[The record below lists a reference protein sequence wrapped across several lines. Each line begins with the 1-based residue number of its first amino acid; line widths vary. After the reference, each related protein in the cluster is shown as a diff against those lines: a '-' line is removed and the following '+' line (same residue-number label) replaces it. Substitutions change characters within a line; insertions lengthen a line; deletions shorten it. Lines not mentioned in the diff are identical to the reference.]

1 MTLKQI
7 QVLLLED
14 EASHVEAIRRG
25 LESSDST
32 FHLQVVDTLKK
43 YREYVAANPP
53 DIALLDMVLPD
64 GNSIDL
70 LKSLPES
77 NAFPILILTS
87 HGNENAAVEAL
98 KAGALDYIVKSPETF
113 ADISRILTRNLKQ
126 WSLIQENK
134 KATAALRA
142 SEANFHNSME
152 NSPLGIRIVSE
163 VGETLY
169 TNRAFLDIY
178 GYESMEEFNTTP
190 VKDRYTPDSY
200 VEFRERRDQR
210 RRRETLPDNYEVS
223 IVRKNGAIRHLQV
236 MRKEILWA
244 GKQQYQ
250 TIYQDIT
257 EHKKA
262 EDALRLSETYLRAT
276 LDSTG
281 DGILVVDNR
290 QTIITTNNQ
299 FIEMFN
305 VPRDWIIQ
313 KNDSPVLGHVTS
325 LMVEPEAFLSKV
337 IKLYASAQIDRDVLH
352 LKDGRIVERYSEPLM
367 LHNQVSGRVWS
378 FRDFTDL
385 RKAQEALHTSEERY
399 RLIVEKSNDI
409 IFTFSIAQ
417 ELTYVSPSIQNAL
430 GYNPSD
436 LIGRSLISLVHPEE
450 VLQLQQAIRRNV
462 KDGSQTPGGN
472 ELRLRHASGEW
483 RWHNA
488 SGNAVYD
495 TGGKFI
501 NFVGISRD
509 ITERKVMTMRLDE
522 LHKTMQLVAE
532 INELIVKI
540 DNEKEMLQQACN
552 RFVESRQYPLAWIG
566 FKKEGSFDILPF
578 VQCGER
584 ADYLAAV
591 NITRD
596 DSPFGSGPIG
606 IAVKT
611 GKPDVIQD
619 MVHDLRYGQWKE
631 SALKHGFKA
640 SAAFPLI
647 IQDKVIGV
655 LTIYSASAEAFNKD
669 EVSLLEELAGD
680 LSLGIEKIRRREAQ
694 LKLEEDLKL
703 SEQNFRN
710 SLDSSVMGIRIVDSG
725 WHTLYAN
732 QVFLDMFGYKNIYQV
747 ARYALQNRYT
757 PEEHARSLERT
768 ERKRRGES
776 VPDAP
781 KVDIIGNNG
790 KILNIEVFASEVL
803 WDGKKQRQLVYYDV
817 TARQQAEEA
826 LKISEQ
832 NFRNSIDHSTIGIR
846 IVDTAWHTLYANKV
860 FLDIFGYK
868 TIDEIGLINPREL
881 YTDREYAL
889 FLERHKKRQRGESV
903 SDDIEMEIIRKDGAI
918 RHVQSSRSDVLW
930 NSLPAYQLF
939 YIDVTERVQAEEALK
954 LSEQNFRNS
963 LNSSLIGIRIVDEDG
978 RNLYLNQTFL
988 NLFGYENAAEVEASP
1003 PQQHYTPEC
1012 YAEYIS
1018 RGERIEHGEQIPE
1031 YYEID
1036 IIRKDGA
1043 IRHLQLFRKE
1053 VLWNG
1058 KKEWQILYN
1067 DITERVQAEAALK
1080 ISEQNF
1086 RNSIDSSTM
1095 GIRIMGDV
1103 DQTLYANQALL
1114 DIFGY
1119 VNSDELRKSPPQQH
1133 YTPESHAGFLQRQAQ
1148 FANGETLTDQFEFDI
1163 IRKDGV
1169 LRHLQLSSR
1178 QIIWNGRQQY
1188 QILYNDIT
1196 ERVQAEADLKI
1207 SEQNFR
1213 NSMDKSSIGIRISNN
1228 NDDNLYANQALLD
1241 IFGYKNFAQ
1250 IQDNPPQ
1257 NFYTPECYAGFLVR
1271 HEKFLRGEPMP
1282 KQIESDIQREDGTIR
1297 NLQVSMMDVFWD
1309 GKKQHQTLYNDITER
1324 KQAEEA
1330 LKLSEQNF
1338 RNTLDSSLTGI
1349 FIGDSRNVLDSRHV
1363 LYINQAFLEMFG
1375 YNNIDEVKVK
1385 GPLEFYAPESH
1396 NGYLERLERRQKGEP
1411 YPEMFE
1417 IDIIRKDGSGR
1428 RLQVFNKDVL
1438 WDGQLR
1444 SELIYNDVTALKQAE
1459 EERQKFEDKAQVAS
1473 RLAVV
1478 GEMAAGVAHE
1488 INNPLTGVLGFSQML
1503 LEKENVP
1510 EEIKAELRLIVDGS
1524 QRVADIVKRLLTFAR
1539 QTKPVKTLTN
1549 INELID
1555 NTLKLREYVLKTVNI
1570 NVVTRFDPELP
1581 WSVADPGQLQQVFL
1595 NLIVN
1600 AEQAIKVAHGRG
1612 TLTITTE
1619 KEGNN
1624 ILMSFRDDGPGIK
1637 PENLKRL
1644 FEPFFT
1650 TKAPGEGTGLGLS
1663 LSRSIIL
1670 EHNGSMR
1677 VESEFGRGANFIIE
1691 LPIIE
1696 SLPLETDV
1704 PVPPV
1709 QSKPAET
1716 KHGKILVVD
1725 DEPGVR
1731 ILLER
1736 VFTQMGHQVD
1746 TVADAETAVNKLDA
1760 GSTYDII
1767 LTDVRMPGMSG
1778 IELHTHI
1785 LEKSPAMKNKIIFI
1799 TGDVMGADIKEFLM
1813 KNNLTSFA
1821 KPFDIDALKAK
1832 INSLMLSVPPSNSSA
1847 NRSSI

>member
-1 MTLKQI
+1 MALKQI
-7 QVLLLED
+7 HVLLLED

-32 FHLQVVDTLKK
+32 FHLQVFDTLKK
-43 YREYVAANPP
+43 YREHVAANPP

-64 GNSIDL
+64 GNGIDL
-70 LKSLPES
+70 LKSLPQP
-77 NAFPILILTS
+77 NAFPMLILTS
-87 HGNENAAVEAL
+87 HGNEKAAVDAL

-134 KATAALRA
+134 KAAAALRA
-142 SEANFHNSME
+142 SEANFHNSMD

-163 VGETLY
+163 DGETLY
-169 TNRAFLDIY
+169 TNRAFLEIY
-178 GYESMEEFNTTP
+178 GYKSMEEFNTTP

-200 VEFRERRDQR
+200 VEFLERRDRR
-210 RRRETLPDNYEVS
+210 RRREPLPANYEIS
-223 IVRKNGAIRHLQV
+223 IVRKDGAIRYLQV

-244 GKQQYQ
+244 GKQHYQ
-250 TIYQDIT
+250 TIYRDVTEHKQAEEALKASEQNFRNSIDSSPMGIYITTPDWETLYSNRAFLDIFGYESLEVVAENPPHTFYTPESHALLLKRREAQKKGAPTPRELDVSIQRKDGTVRYLHISRKEVIWNGAQQYQLFYDDIT
-257 EHKKA
+257 EA
-262 EDALRLSETYLRAT
+262 
-276 LDSTG
+276 
-281 DGILVVDNR
+281 
-290 QTIITTNNQ
+290 
-299 FIEMFN
+299 
-305 VPRDWIIQ
+305 
-313 KNDSPVLGHVTS
+313 KNT
-325 LMVEPEAFLSKV
+325 E
-337 IKLYASAQIDRDVLH
+337 
-352 LKDGRIVERYSEPLM
+352 
-367 LHNQVSGRVWS
+367 N
-378 FRDFTDL
+378 
-385 RKAQEALHTSEERY
+385 ALHTSEERY
-399 RLIVEKSNDI
+399 RLIVEKSNDVL
-409 IFTFSIAQ
+409 FTFNIAG
-417 ELTYVSPSIQNAL
+417 EFSYISPSVKNVL

-450 VLQLQQAIRRNV
+450 VLQIQQVIQRNI

-472 ELRLRHASGEW
+472 ELRLRHVSGEW

-495 TGGKFI
+495 THGKFI

-509 ITERKVMTMRLDE
+509 ITERKLITMKLDE
-522 LHKTMQLVAE
+522 LHKTMQLVTE
-532 INELIVKI
+532 INEIIVKI

-552 RFVESRQYPLAWIG
+552 RFVKSRQYPLAWIG

-596 DSPFGSGPIG
+596 DSPFGSGPAG
-606 IAVKT
+606 IAVRT
-611 GKPDVIQD
+611 GKINVIRD
-619 MVHDLRYGQWKE
+619 MAHDPRYEPWREK
-631 SALKHGFKA
+631 ALLHGFRT
-640 SAAFPLI
+640 SAALPLA
-647 IQDKVIGV
+647 IQHKVIGA
-655 LTIYSASAEAFNKD
+655 LTIYSASVDAFSKD

-694 LKLEEDLKL
+694 LKLEEELKL

-710 SLDSSVMGIRIVDSG
+710 SLDSSIMGIRIVDSG
-725 WHTLYAN
+725 WHTLYVN
-732 QVFLDMFGYKNIYQV
+732 QVFLDMFGYKNIFQV
-747 ARYALQNRYT
+747 VRHALQDRYT
-757 PEEHARSLERT
+757 PEEHARYLERT
-768 ERKRRGES
+768 ARRQRGES
-776 VPDAP
+776 VPDSP
-781 KVDIIGNNG
+781 KVDIIGDNG
-790 KILNIEVFASEVL
+790 NILTIEVFSSEVL

-826 LKISEQ
+826 
-832 NFRNSIDHSTIGIR
+832 RN
-846 IVDTAWHTLYANKV
+846 
-860 FLDIFGYK
+860 
-868 TIDEIGLINPREL
+868 
-881 YTDREYAL
+881 
-889 FLERHKKRQRGESV
+889 
-903 SDDIEMEIIRKDGAI
+903 
-918 RHVQSSRSDVLW
+918 
-930 NSLPAYQLF
+930 
-939 YIDVTERVQAEEALK
+939 

-963 LNSSLIGIRIVDEDG
+963 LDSSLIGIRIVDENG

-988 NLFGYENAAEVEASP
+988 NLFGYQNAAEVETSP

-1012 YAEYIS
+1012 YAEYVS

-1043 IRHLQLFRKE
+1043 VRHLQLFRKL

-1058 KKEWQILYN
+1058 K
-1067 DITERVQAEAALK
+1067 
-1080 ISEQNF
+1080 
-1086 RNSIDSSTM
+1086 
-1095 GIRIMGDV
+1095 
-1103 DQTLYANQALL
+1103 
-1114 DIFGY
+1114 
-1119 VNSDELRKSPPQQH
+1119 
-1133 YTPESHAGFLQRQAQ
+1133 
-1148 FANGETLTDQFEFDI
+1148 
-1163 IRKDGV
+1163 
-1169 LRHLQLSSR
+1169 
-1178 QIIWNGRQQY
+1178 QQY

-1196 ERVQAEADLKI
+1196 ERVQAETALKI

-1213 NSMDKSSIGIRISNN
+1213 NSMDKSSIGIRISDN

-1241 IFGYKNFAQ
+1241 TFGYKNFAE

-1257 NFYTPECYAGFLVR
+1257 NFYTPEYYAGFLVR

-1282 KQIESDIQREDGTIR
+1282 KQIESDIKRKDGTIR

-1324 KQAEEA
+1324 KRAEEA

-1338 RNTLDSSLTGI
+1338 RNTLDSSTMGI
-1349 FIGDSRNVLDSRHV
+1349 FIGDTGNVLDTQRV
-1363 LYINQAFLEMFG
+1363 LYVNHAFLEMFG
-1375 YNNIDEVKVK
+1375 YNNIGEVKVK
-1385 GPLEFYAPESH
+1385 GPLEFYTPESH

-1417 IDIIRKDGSGR
+1417 IDIIREDGSGR
-1428 RLQVFNKDVL
+1428 HLQVFKKDVL
-1438 WDGQLR
+1438 WDGKLR

-1459 EERQKFEDKAQVAS
+1459 EERQKFEEKAQIAS

-1488 INNPLTGVLGFSQML
+1488 INNPLTGVLGFSQMM

-1510 EEIKAELRLIVDGS
+1510 DEIKAELRLIVDGS

-1539 QTKPVKTLTN
+1539 QTKPVKTVTN

-1600 AEQAIKVAHGRG
+1600 AEQAMKTAHGRG

-1619 KEGNN
+1619 KKGNN
-1624 ILMSFRDDGPGIK
+1624 IIMSFRDDGPGIT
-1637 PENLKRL
+1637 PENRKRL

-1696 SLPLETDV
+1696 SQSAETDV
-1704 PVPPV
+1704 PIPAV
-1709 QSKPAET
+1709 QTKPAET

-1746 TVADAETAVNKLDA
+1746 CVADAETAVNKLDA
-1760 GSTYDII
+1760 GSAYDII

-1778 IELHTHI
+1778 IELHKHI
-1785 LEKSPAMKNKIIFI
+1785 LEKSPGMKNKIIFI
-1799 TGDVMGADIKEFLM
+1799 TGDVMGPDIKEFLM
-1813 KNNLTSFA
+1813 KNNFTYFA
-1821 KPFDIDALKAK
+1821 KPFDIEALKAK
-1832 INSLMLSVPPSNSSA
+1832 INSLMLPVPPA
-1847 NRSSI
+1847 NGRAHRSSI